1 MAAARPILRIFDYSK
16 AIEFYI
22 NWLQFTIDWE
32 YKEKDQPAY
41 LQVSLNGVVLHLTE
55 HHGDCSPG
63 ARVHIDDFTGLK
75 TYHAQLSQK
84 NYKCRLTP
92 ASNKPFHVNTIC
104 MEVTNPFS
112 NRLTFTETL
121 STAENN

>member
-84 NYKCRLTP
+84 NYKYNHPGLEQ
-92 ASNKPFHVNTIC
+92 AFYDVNTIC
-104 MEVTNPFS
+104 MEVTDPFS